1 MMADH
6 DIHLKPL
13 NSRIR
18 RKSCQSTRLRLN
30 SILRLIMSDL
40 QMPDTELKRKRGEA
54 VAIREVLV
62 GVQEEE
68 EEEVGVVR
76 EVGEVGVGA
85 NEGEGEGE
93 VRIVVISLLMID
105 GYEVVIRN

>member
-85 NEGEGEGE
+85 NEGEGE